1 MRERADWSLSSDL
14 GSQPSLRPSE
24 CPLRSALGNIS
35 TKKGGC
41 RGMERLIRL
50 HLLGLPLKEDEMIP
64 EPGSETPTVAS
75 EDLAELLHGALLRKG
90 PEIGLL
96 PGEAPKVA

>member
-1 MRERADWSLSSDL
+1 MLWEISL
-14 GSQPSLRPSE
+14 QR
-24 CPLRSALGNIS
+24 
-35 TKKGGC
+35 KGDVGEW
-41 RGMERLIRL
+41 RERLIGL
-50 HLLGLPLKEDEMIP
+50 HLLGLPLKEDEMML

>member
-1 MRERADWSLSSDL
+1 
-14 GSQPSLRPSE
+14 
-24 CPLRSALGNIS
+24 
-35 TKKGGC
+35 
-41 RGMERLIRL
+41 
-50 HLLGLPLKEDEMIP
+50 MIP

-75 EDLAELLHGALLRKG
+75 EDLADLLHGALLQKG